1 MCLKSLLEAVRHHT
15 PACTANRPA
24 GEPSRNWEGL
34 FRIVRDR
41 DVAPEAYRDVFTA
54 VLKRPSRFLLG
65 PAVVP
70 LFADAG

>member
-1 MCLKSLLEAVRHHT
+1 MLVNSTPKAIKHHT
-15 PACTANRPA
+15 PAPGFHWPA
-24 GEPSRNWEGL
+24 GVPSRGWEGL

-54 VLKRPSRFLLG
+54 VLKRPSRLLLG

-70 LFADAG
+70 LRADAG